1 MRRRRR
7 AHSCV
12 SRGVRYALSTIFH
25 STFGVYFVKVKQS
38 RYFPGCMGPNP
49 LLHVIQTCAGGRSKG
64 EIFAFVDPHPS
75 TSIFSIGADA
85 VTTRSSLTL
94 DRHTC
99 ADDKRFILDATPT
112 SMRAKLERQNS
123 KFSRSW
129 LQINIIDKLTC
140 NSKHCWR
147 A

>member
-7 AHSCV
+7 RANSCV

-64 EIFAFVDPHPS
+64 EIFAFVDPRHV
-75 TSIFSIGADA
+75 D
-85 VTTRSSLTL
+85 VDLL
-94 DRHTC
+94 D
-99 ADDKRFILDATPT
+99 
-112 SMRAKLERQNS
+112 
-123 KFSRSW
+123 
-129 LQINIIDKLTC
+129 
-140 NSKHCWR
+140 WR
-147 A
+147 